1 MKGEFVW
8 QNQSKST
15 PSLVRAV
22 GETRVLARQGWQK
35 STRPRLRLKRLVVRL
50 PLAKMLNILFII
62 KTAKSER
69 GIATATTRIH
79 RKDNSMSVKIISYDL
94 GSPEKF
100 EDYED
105 LIRYIKSLGSWA
117 KPLYSVWFV
126 DTNKTVTKI
135 RDGAKR
141 HIDSN
146 DKIFVAEWDTES
158 GWASY
163 NLPKSVTDWLRS
175 R

>member
-1 MKGEFVW
+1 MV
-8 QNQSKST
+8 
-15 PSLVRAV
+15 
-22 GETRVLARQGWQK
+22 
-35 STRPRLRLKRLVVRL
+35 
-50 PLAKMLNILFII
+50 
-62 KTAKSER
+62 KSER
-69 GIATATTRIH
+69 GIAMATTRIH
-79 RKDNSMSVKIISYDL
+79 QKDNSMSVKIISYDL

-117 KPLYSVWFV
+117 KPLYSVWLV
-126 DTNKTVTKI
+126 DTDKTASEI
-135 RDGAKR
+135 RDGAMR
-141 HIDSN
+141 HIDNN
-146 DKIFVAEWDTES
+146 DKLFVAEWNTDS